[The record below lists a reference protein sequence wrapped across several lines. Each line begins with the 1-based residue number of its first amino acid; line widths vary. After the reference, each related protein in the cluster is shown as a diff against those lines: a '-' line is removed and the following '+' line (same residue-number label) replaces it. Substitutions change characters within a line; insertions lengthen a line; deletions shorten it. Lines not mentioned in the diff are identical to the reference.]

1 MEKKRLGV
9 QTKFSGLFQ
18 RPGEPLFVTKS
29 SGKVYYD
36 LPENTL
42 RERYRPIG
50 QALAERFGADA
61 PIRVPVKDVGK
72 PDISFALEIPRRG
85 PFTLFGKAHREIAGK
100 LVEMFMD
107 QPDVDDMLG
116 LAAYCRSRLNPDLF
130 QYALSVAVQH
140 RKDTRKVA
148 IPSALQTFPEK
159 FADPVVMTKLMEEG
173 RAVDPGN
180 RMAVEIPMNYTASNS
195 EPEQAVAYFRED
207 IGLNLHH
214 WHWHLVYPAFGPIS
228 VVNKDRRGEL
238 FYYMHTQ
245 MMGHYNLHR
254 FSNGLARVE
263 PLSNLRS
270 LITPAYYPK
279 MIQSF
284 TGRSIPSRYPNMALS
299 DVSRDGLM
307 VRISDVENDIKAV
320 TSAIDAGSITN
331 TVGTRINLDNKKGI
345 DYVGNMVES
354 STITPNPDYGDF
366 HNLGHVLLAAIHDP
380 RATYLE
386 SFGIMGDTTTAC
398 RDPIFFRWH
407 TFVDDVFRRHK
418 NRLVPYTAS
427 ELSYSN
433 IQVAKVVAKVQSSP
447 TSQSAA
453 DNTLLTFWQRSQ
465 VDLGTGLDFGPSGNV
480 FATFTH
486 LQNAP
491 FVFQIQ
497 VLNGESSPRLG
508 TVRIYLLPTVNEK
521 GIALSFEDQ
530 RRFSLELDTF
540 KVSLNPGVNNIT
552 RKSLDSSVTIP
563 YERSFRNISQS
574 NQSGRDDFRFCNC
587 GWPAHLLIPK
597 GSTSGIGYTLC
608 VMVSDY
614 TKDVVIDFDETQ
626 GCNDSHS
633 FCGLRGKKYPDA
645 QAMGYPFDRKFGTDV
660 QSVADLVNKYSNIA
674 STPVVIRFTNTV
686 ISRT

>member
-1 MEKKRLGV
+1 MEKKRLDV

-29 SGKVYYD
+29 SGRVYYD

-42 RERYRPIG
+42 RDRYRPIG

-61 PIRVPVKDVGK
+61 QTRVPVKDVGT
-72 PDISFALEIPRRG
+72 PDIAFALEIPRRG
-85 PFTLFGKAHREIAGK
+85 PFTLFADTHQEIAGK
-100 LVEMFMD
+100 LIEMFMD
-107 QPDVDDMLG
+107 QPDAEDLLG
-116 LAAYCRSRLNPDLF
+116 LAAYCRSRLNPELF

-148 IPSALQTFPEK
+148 IPSALHTFPEK
-159 FADPVVMTKLMEEG
+159 FVDPVVITKLMEEG

-180 RMAVEIPMNYTASNS
+180 RMAVEIPMNYTASNN
-195 EPEQAVAYFRED
+195 EPEQAMAYFRED

-214 WHWHLVYPAFGPIS
+214 WHWHLVYPARGPIA

-245 MMGHYNLHR
+245 MMAHYNLHR
-254 FSNGLARVE
+254 FSNGMSRVE
-263 PLSNLRS
+263 PLNSLRQP
-270 LITPAYYPK
+270 LMPPYYPK

-284 TGRSIPSRYPNMALS
+284 TGRSFPSRYPNMSLS
-299 DVSRDGLM
+299 DVMRDTVV
-307 VRISDVENDIKAV
+307 VRIADVENAIKEV
-320 TSAIDAGSITN
+320 ILAIDAGSIT
-331 TVGTRINLDNKKGI
+331 TSDGTRISLNNKKGI
-345 DYVGNMVES
+345 DYVANMVEAS
-354 STITPNPDYGDF
+354 AITPNTAYGNF
-366 HNLGHVLLAAIHDP
+366 HNNGHALIAAIHDP
-380 RATYLE
+380 KGTYLE
-386 SFGIMGDTTTAC
+386 SFGVMGGTTTAC

-407 TFVDDVFRRHK
+407 TFIDDVFRRHK
-418 NRLVPYTAS
+418 NKLAPYSAA
-427 ELSYSN
+427 ELIYSN
-433 IQVAKVVAKVQSSP
+433 IQVLKVVTKVQSS
-447 TSQSAA
+447 SQSAA

-465 VDLGTGLDFGPSGNV
+465 VDLGTGLDFGPTGSI
-480 FATFTH
+480 FASFTH

-491 FVFQIQ
+491 FVYQIQ

-521 GIALSFEDQ
+521 GTALSFEEQ
-530 RRFSLELDTF
+530 RKYSLELDTF

-574 NQSGRDDFRFCNC
+574 TVAGNDDFRFCNC

-597 GSTSGIGYTLC
+597 GSPAGIGYIQC

-626 GCNDSHS
+626 DCNDTHS

-660 QSVADLVNKYSNIA
+660 QSVADLTRKYSNIA
-674 STPVVIRFTNTV
+674 STPVQIRFTNTV
-686 ISRT
+686 IART